1 MEVLYHIRPYFVG
14 IFPHIGLKNRPCIWQ
29 VPPFF
34 SVPEMAIETSNKA
47 GLLSLAYPQI
57 FAGDDTYPLVNVY
70 IAIENHHLQVR

>member
-1 MEVLYHIRPYFVG
+1 MAGTSI
-14 IFPHIGLKNRPCIWQ
+14 
-29 VPPFF
+29 F